1 MPTRPFVKLCEL
13 SDFDDELLTTVR
25 SIAPG
30 RPTGKEIHR
39 KLWEY
44 AMLGMY
50 LEQTDALGESA
61 RVLSVAAGQEPVL
74 FWLANRVG
82 KVVATDIYGDGS
94 FGEREAETSMLTNPR
109 ALAPYPYPEEH
120 LEVRHMNALE
130 LDFDPESFD
139 VVFCLSSIEHF
150 GGPRATIQAVEGMA
164 RVLRPGGHLVITTE
178 CLLGHHPLDSPML
191 DFAIRIATL
200 GRRCAQAT
208 PTKRAIDAYTPA
220 EIDRDIVS
228 PLAASGVGLTEPI
241 NFAIAPENFDNV
253 ILMSDAVEPTSA
265 AGQAYPH
272 IVLKYFG
279 SPWTSIFL
287 AFQREGNGA

>member
-1 MPTRPFVKLCEL
+1 MPSRRFVKLCEL
-13 SDFDDELLTTVR
+13 SDFDDDLLATIR
-25 SIAPG
+25 SISPG
-30 RPTGKEIHR
+30 RPQAKEIHR

-50 LEQTDALGESA
+50 LQQMNALGEA
-61 RVLSVAAGQEPVL
+61 VRVLSVAAGQEPVL

-94 FGEREAETSMLTNPR
+94 FGEREAEASMLSDPR
-109 ALAPYPYPEEH
+109 ALSPYPYPEDH
-120 LEVRHMNALE
+120 LEVRHMNAMD
-130 LDFDPESFD
+130 LDFDAESFD

-150 GGPRATIQAVEGMA
+150 GGPRATVQAVGEMA

-178 CLLGHHPLDSPML
+178 CLLGRHPLDSPKV

-200 GRRCAQAT
+200 GRRCSQAT
-208 PTKRAIDAYTPA
+208 LTKRAIDAYTPE
-220 EIDRDIVS
+220 EIDRDIVA
-228 PLAASGVGLTEPI
+228 PLAAAGVGLAQPI
-241 NFAIAPENFDNV
+241 SLGIAPENFDNV
-253 ILMSDAVEPTSA
+253 ILMSDAAEPTSA
-265 AGQAYPH
+265 AGTAYPH

-287 AFQREGNGA
+287 AFRREEHSA